1 MQLLMARTFIISGG
15 GTGGHIFPAVSIAN
29 ALKKRHPNAT
39 IHFVGALGKMEMTKV
54 PASGYPITGVPIA
67 GINRKKPWKS
77 WNVPFKLLIALSRC
91 RKLLKSMSPDVV
103 IGTGGYASGPVLLMA
118 QRMGIPTIVQEQN
131 SYAGITN
138 IRLGKKAQYICT
150 AYENAARF
158 FPKARVR
165 LTGNPIRE
173 VFTRALPNQN
183 TCKKQLGFNPSK
195 KLLLV
200 LGGSLGAKAINKQI
214 AKNLV
219 HIMNQGWQVMW
230 QCGKLYEK
238 EYQGMTRDGA
248 QVQAFIEN
256 MSVAYAAADGIVSRA
271 GAGTLSELCVIG
283 KPALI
288 IPSPNV
294 AEDHQTHNAM
304 ALSEKHAAILVKEN
318 EMNDLLLDK
327 LAALK
332 DPDTAKNMGIA
343 IKSLALPKATED
355 IVNLIDAL
363 SE

>member
-1 MQLLMARTFIISGG
+1 MAKTFIISGG

-29 ALKKRHPNAT
+29 ALKKRHPQAT

-54 PASGYPITGVPIA
+54 PDAGFPITGVPIA

-77 WNVPFKLLIALSRC
+77 WNVPFKLLVALSRC
-91 RKLLKSMSPDVV
+91 RKLLKSMRPDAV

-138 IRLGKKAQYICT
+138 IRLGKKAQFICT

-158 FPKARVR
+158 FPSDRVR

-173 VFTRALPNQN
+173 VFTKALPNQN
-183 TCKKQLGFNPSK
+183 TCKEQLGFNPSK

-200 LGGSLGAKAINKQI
+200 LGGSLGARAINKQI
-214 AKNLV
+214 AKNLGD
-219 HIMNQGWQVMW
+219 IMDQGWQVMW

-238 EYQGMTRDGA
+238 EYQGMTREGA
-248 QVQAFIEN
+248 KVQAFIED
-256 MSVAYAAADGIVSRA
+256 MSVAYAAADAIVSRA
-271 GAGTLSELCVIG
+271 GAGTLSELCLIG
-283 KPALI
+283 KPALL

-304 ALSEKHAAILVKEN
+304 ALSEKNAAILVKEK
-318 EMNDLLLDK
+318 EMDHLFLDQ

-332 DPDTAKNMGIA
+332 DPDTAKKMGTA

-355 IVNLIDAL
+355 IADLIDGL

>member
-1 MQLLMARTFIISGG
+1 
-15 GTGGHIFPAVSIAN
+15 
-29 ALKKRHPNAT
+29 
-39 IHFVGALGKMEMTKV
+39 
-54 PASGYPITGVPIA
+54 
-67 GINRKKPWKS
+67 
-77 WNVPFKLLIALSRC
+77 
-91 RKLLKSMSPDVV
+91 MSPDVV

-318 EMNDLLLDK
+318 EMDDLLLDK

>member
-1 MQLLMARTFIISGG
+1 
-15 GTGGHIFPAVSIAN
+15 
-29 ALKKRHPNAT
+29 
-39 IHFVGALGKMEMTKV
+39 
-54 PASGYPITGVPIA
+54 
-67 GINRKKPWKS
+67 
-77 WNVPFKLLIALSRC
+77 
-91 RKLLKSMSPDVV
+91 
-103 IGTGGYASGPVLLMA
+103 
-118 QRMGIPTIVQEQN
+118 
-131 SYAGITN
+131 
-138 IRLGKKAQYICT
+138 
-150 AYENAARF
+150 
-158 FPKARVR
+158 
-165 LTGNPIRE
+165 
-173 VFTRALPNQN
+173 
-183 TCKKQLGFNPSK
+183 
-195 KLLLV
+195 
-200 LGGSLGAKAINKQI
+200 
-214 AKNLV
+214 
-219 HIMNQGWQVMW
+219 MNQGWQVMW

-283 KPALI
+283 KTALI